1 MVLYIAYQMECK
13 CMYIITRED
22 IQELAEKI
30 FKNPPIYTIVAS
42 QDTLNVNKEYLTSLE
57 QA

>member
-22 IQELAEKI
+22 IQRLSTK
-30 FKNPPIYTIVAS
+30 FQYPFMK
-42 QDTLNVNKEYLTSLE
+42 
-57 QA
+57 